1 MVYFLLT
8 LHIPCGTALPSG
20 QLEAAHHILT
30 PADWWGSLSKASCH
44 PRVGITGTQEKG
56 TTVCRCWKAS
66 AGISLAKASHMAWGP
81 CCLTA
86 GWKEGWK
93 YLDTALMRHTF
104 LQTFKQLWPLLS
116 SMSTV
121 RWVWTSHSRQSSLS
135 QLGKHED
142 WYSLSF
148 QAVSPSLLPGHSLP
162 ELMIAGAVSQW
173 WNCPFCRFCWN
184 QGSLVWCPF
193 SGSFT
198 KDLAFLGASFVAQLV
213 KNPPAMW
220 ETRVWSPGWEDPL
233 EKGKATHSHIL
244 AWRIPWTV

>member
-1 MVYFLLT
+1 
-8 LHIPCGTALPSG
+8 
-20 QLEAAHHILT
+20 
-30 PADWWGSLSKASCH
+30 
-44 PRVGITGTQEKG
+44 
-56 TTVCRCWKAS
+56 
-66 AGISLAKASHMAWGP
+66 
-81 CCLTA
+81 
-86 GWKEGWK
+86 
-93 YLDTALMRHTF
+93 MRHMF

-121 RWVWTSHSRQSSLS
+121 RWVWTSRSRQSSLS

-198 KDLAFLGASFVAQLV
+198 KDLAFFRGFLCGSAGKESTCNVRDQGLIPGLGRSSGEGKGYPLPCSGL
-213 KNPPAMW
+213 KNSMNCIVHGVTKSW
-220 ETRVWSPGWEDPL
+220 TPL
-233 EKGKATHSHIL
+233 SNFHVTC
-244 AWRIPWTV
+244 T